1 MSAATVECLVGPEW
15 VAAVAAAGAHR
26 LKARRRCRRPPPPA
40 RPPARRS
47 EAHPS
52 CPNFPQGALRCEELW
67 REAAL
72 LERLL
77 YKNAAQHRAGRPFHR
92 LAAVRRLARLLRA
105 ADGEGAAARLHAD
118 LAPAAAP
125 TAAPHHRHVPRAA
138 AAAFVRRRLLGA
150 CRAAEALLPA
160 AHVAAAQLTAQIAQ
174 SFFLPLSLTCL
185 AAVARVA
192 ALAAQLLVDAA
203 ALYSVVAELQAL
215 LPGAGVPLELPGAE
229 ALPAALRCAW
239 AGGLARLEASPPDA
253 AAAPPPPPPGLSVLG
268 AAAPLPGA
276 AARRRGGAALAV
288 VEDRG
293 VAVSREEFATAAAAA
308 AAAAAPME
316 HAPAY
321 ARAGAR
327 LAASA
332 AAKKPSPAPP
342 PPLAKPEPAPEPAA
356 EPMDV
361 DCGAAAGLLAPAPPP
376 PAAAAAGGA
385 RPAFISVEGL
395 LVRGGGR
402 KKNKAAPAEEPAPAP
417 RSWEDWV
424 APAPAPRPPGA
435 GAPLPPTGPFRDRGK
450 RSKKR

>member
-1 MSAATVECLVGPEW
+1 VGR
-15 VAAVAAAGAHR
+15 GC
-26 LKARRRCRRPPPPA
+26 RRRGRPPPEGAPPPPPA
-40 RPPARRS
+40 RPPPLGS
-47 EAHPS
+47 SPS
-52 CPNFPQGALRCEELW
+52 CPIFPQGALRCEELW

-125 TAAPHHRHVPRAA
+125 TAAPHHRRVPRAA

-160 AHVAAAQLTAQIAQ
+160 VHAAAAQLTAQIAQ

-203 ALYSVVAELQAL
+203 ALYGVVAELQAL
-215 LPGAGVPLELPGAE
+215 LPGAGEPLELPGAE

-239 AGGLARLEASPPDA
+239 ADGLPRLEASPADA
-253 AAAPPPPPPGLSVLG
+253 DAPPPPPGLSVLG
-268 AAAPLPGA
+268 AAAPGGA
-276 AARRRGGAALAV
+276 APARRRGAAALAV

-293 VAVSREEFATAAAAA
+293 VAVSREQFAAAAA
-308 AAAAAPME
+308 AASAAAAPME

-327 LAASA
+327 LAAPP
-332 AAKKPSPAPP
+332 AAKKPRPAPP
-342 PPLAKPEPAPEPAA
+342 PPPPAEPEPASEPAA

-361 DCGAAAGLLAPAPPP
+361 DGGAAAGPLAPAPPP
-376 PAAAAAGGA
+376 PAPVAAGGA

-395 LVRGGGR
+395 LARGGGR
-402 KKNKAAPAEEPAPAP
+402 KKKKPAPAEEPAPAP

-435 GAPLPPTGPFRDRGK
+435 GTAPPVAGPFRDRGK